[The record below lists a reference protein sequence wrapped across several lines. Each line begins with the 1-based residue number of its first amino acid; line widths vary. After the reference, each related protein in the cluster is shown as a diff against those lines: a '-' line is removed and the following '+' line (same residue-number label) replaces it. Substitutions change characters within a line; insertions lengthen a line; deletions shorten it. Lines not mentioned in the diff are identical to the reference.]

1 MNAMAHLP
9 RPAPPK
15 EPALFALPGYA
26 EHTHRIGSG
35 HFVTLVVPDQVNAMM
50 ERFLTISGL

>member
-1 MNAMAHLP
+1 MAHLP